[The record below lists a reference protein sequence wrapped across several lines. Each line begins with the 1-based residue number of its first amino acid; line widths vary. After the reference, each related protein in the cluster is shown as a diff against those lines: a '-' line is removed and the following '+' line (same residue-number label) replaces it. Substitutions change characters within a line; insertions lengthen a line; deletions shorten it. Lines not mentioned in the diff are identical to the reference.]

1 MNKEISFGKDYI
13 YLTEKGETKKQS
25 LFYYPK
31 LKSATDEER
40 KNFELNAYGIYWKKL
55 DEDVSFESFDYED
68 EFAETTVTNIFKKFP
83 EINVNQLAKRLSLNQ
98 SLLAKYACG
107 DKTPSEKRRKEIEN
121 GLHLLGKELMSV
133 SI

>member
-1 MNKEISFGKDYI
+1 MRKQISFDEDYI
-13 YLTEKGETKKQS
+13 YLTENGETKSQS

-31 LKSATDEER
+31 LKLATDEER
-40 KNFELNAYGIYWKKL
+40 GDFELNAYGIYWEKL

-68 EFAETTVTNIFKKFP
+68 EFAETSITNIFKKFP
-83 EINVNQLAKRLSLNQ
+83 EINVNQLAKRLSINQ

-107 DKTPSEKRRKEIEN
+107 DKTPSETRRKEIER
-121 GLHLLGKELMSV
+121 GLHLLGNELMSV